1 MDWLVLAHGV
11 GNAEDLPI
19 PRDLAIAGA
28 VGALVVSF
36 TVLAL
41 AWRTPRFAASRGRP
55 VPRLGR
61 VADSAGLAWVA
72 RLVGVAL
79 VGFGTY
85 AALFG
90 QDVLINPVFRMFYVL
105 LWVGIVPAS
114 LLLGH
119 AYKALSPVRTI
130 NLLVAK
136 VAGTDPS
143 EGVHRYP
150 ERLGLWPAA
159 LGLLAFVW
167 FELVFPSYNELG
179 PVRLWFATYLA
190 VMLLGGV
197 LFGDRF
203 FARADPFEVFSSL
216 VARLSV
222 WGRDEDGGLVLRS
235 PLANL
240 SRTPVLPGLLGV
252 VAVLFGSTSYD
263 SFRESPVWVSFQT
276 GYDGPVPAVLL
287 STAALLGFCLLAGLL
302 FAAACA
308 ATGVRPG
315 TSRWSLGGLFAHSLV
330 PIVVG
335 YFVAHYLSLFVEDGQ
350 TLVIQASDPLSN
362 GSNLFGTAD
371 LSVSYWLSLHP
382 TLLANIKVLGV
393 VLGHVAGA
401 VAAHDRALE
410 ELPRRHQLTGQLP
423 LLAVMVVFTGGGLLL
438 LFAA

>member
-41 AWRTPRFAASRGRP
+41 AWRTPRYAAAQGRP
-55 VPRLGR
+55 VPAVGR
-61 VADSAGLAWVA
+61 VADSAVLAWVV

-79 VGFGTY
+79 VGFGVY
-85 AALFG
+85 AALLG

-114 LLLGH
+114 LLFGH

-143 EGVHRYP
+143 EGVYRYP

-167 FELVFPSYNELG
+167 MELVYPSFNELG
-179 PVRLWFATYLA
+179 PVRLWFAAYLA
-190 VMLLGGV
+190 IMLLGGV

-216 VARLSV
+216 VGRLSV
-222 WGRDEDGGLVLRS
+222 WGRDDEGTLVVRS

-240 SRTPVLPGLLGV
+240 ARTPVLPGLLGV

-263 SFRESPVWVSFQT
+263 SFRESPIWVTFQT
-276 GYDGPVPAVLL
+276 TYDGPVPPVLL
-287 STAALLGFCLLAGLL
+287 STAALLGFCLLTGLL

-308 ATGVRPG
+308 ATGVHRG
-315 TSRWSLGGLFAHSLV
+315 TSRWALGGLFAHSVV

-350 TLVIQASDPLSN
+350 TLLIQMSDPLSN

-371 LSVSYWLSLHP
+371 WSVNYWLSLHP

-393 VLGHVAGA
+393 VLGHIAGA

-410 ELPRRHQLTGQLP
+410 LLPRRHQLTGQLP
-423 LLAVMVVFTGGGLLL
+423 LLAVMVAFTGGGLLL